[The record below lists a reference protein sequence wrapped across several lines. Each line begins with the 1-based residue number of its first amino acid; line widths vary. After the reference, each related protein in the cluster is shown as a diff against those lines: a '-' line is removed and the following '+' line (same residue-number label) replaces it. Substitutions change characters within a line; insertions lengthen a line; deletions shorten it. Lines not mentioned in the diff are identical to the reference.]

1 MSNALTRSVVCMV
14 VFMLAITA
22 YGCDP
27 ETRNDCYKTK
37 DGYQE
42 ASGKTITDLVLTVQH
57 GAYDITLCVD
67 GTATKWPEN
76 IVEFEAVYLNLSS
89 SLERFPMDNG
99 RYHQIF
105 RECTATDHGGSCQQG
120 VVDRMTDGSCGCACD
135 QGYYGTT
142 CENQLI
148 VTAATSASD
157 IRAAYS
163 DKKLRL
169 DNIKIAGRAH
179 VNQVKSQIEA
189 QYSTPQ
195 KRKLEIIK
203 ASKITMLPDDLPPI
217 YVNFLPKLKANVNWV
232 EVEFDENAHLPDFTV
247 ACTTTEPE
255 AGIPD
260 CCSYDKSEDPTDT
273 STILGVEDKI
283 NAWSVLCDGA
293 TVIVKQTRLSVVDH
307 AGRANYHMQC
317 WNDDTKDFDDAVVK
331 ATGSE
336 MVCGD
341 YDVMIGSTNSE
352 IGVHPNVCLH
362 PDVPVHVLRGVS
374 VETVKVATLEIGDLV
389 IGEGKTSAVQRV
401 EHFKVDD
408 EACVVPKDL
417 CGGFAEHVVVSK
429 NHAIRCPSWP
439 ANTWTFCQPEWQRVA
454 TTKYVHVELESYID
468 DHLLSGS
475 VVLESWDGYSR
486 DTDSIEDA
494 CGQRGC
500 PWPHKWEAAGEQ
512 RWTRKDL
519 RATMLDSTPR
529 LRLSR

>member
-1 MSNALTRSVVCMV
+1 MSNYLTRSVVCMV
-14 VFMLAITA
+14 VFMLAITT

-27 ETRNDCYKTK
+27 LTRNDCYKTK

-57 GAYDITLCVD
+57 GAYDITLCAN
-67 GTATKWPEN
+67 GTATLWPEN

-99 RYHQIF
+99 RYHRIF
-105 RECTATDHGGSCQQG
+105 RECTATDHGGSCQNG
-120 VVDRMTDGSCGCACD
+120 NVDRMTDGSCGCACN
-135 QGYYGTT
+135 QGYYGTN
-142 CENQLI
+142 CEHQLTVGAQTT
-148 VTAATSASD
+148 VTD

-163 DKKLRL
+163 DKKIRL
-169 DNIKIAGRAH
+169 DQIKIAGRAH
-179 VNQVKSQIEA
+179 ANSIKSQPSFLA
-189 QYSTPQ
+189 KFPTPQ
-195 KRKLEIIK
+195 KQKLEIIK
-203 ASKITMLPDDLPPI
+203 ASKIVMVVEDLPAI
-217 YVNFLPKLKANVNWV
+217 YDNFVFKPKVNWV

-260 CCSYDKSEDPTDT
+260 CCSYDMSEDPDDT

-283 NAWSVLCDGA
+283 NAWSVLCDDT
-293 TVIVKQTRLSVVDH
+293 TVIAKQTRLSVVDH
-307 AGRANYHMQC
+307 AGRANYNVEC
-317 WNDDTKDFDDAVVK
+317 WDDINKAFDTSVLAP
-331 ATGSE
+331 TGTQMS
-336 MVCGD
+336 CGD
-341 YDVMIGSTNSE
+341 YDLQIGTLSAASST
-352 IGVHPNVCLH
+352 PVCLH

-374 VETVKVATLEIGDLV
+374 VETVKVASLEIGDLV
-389 IGEGKTSAVQRV
+389 IGEGKTSTVQRV

-408 EACVVPKDL
+408 EACVVPQDL
-417 CGGFAEHVVVSK
+417 CGGFADHVVVSK
-429 NHAIRCPSWP
+429 NHAVRCPSWP

-475 VVLESWDGYSR
+475 IVLESWDGFSR
-486 DTDSIEDA
+486 STDSIKDA

-500 PWPHKWEAAGEQ
+500 PWPHTWETKGEQ

-519 RATMLDSTPR
+519 RTTLVDSTPR